1 MFCLCC
7 FKDNKMTLV
16 ILFISTFL
24 FCCQPKQTTK
34 DVITGAAQ
42 VDLYIPLLVGKSVA
56 LVANQTSLV
65 HQVHL
70 VDTLLSRGI
79 NISKVFAPEH
89 GFRGEADAGAS
100 IDNTIDTKTG
110 LPIFSLYGK
119 NKKPSKEFL
128 EDVDMV
134 VFDIQDVG
142 ARFYTYISTLHYV
155 MEACAENSIPVLVLD
170 RPNPNAHYVDGPVLD
185 TVFKSFVGMHPIPIV
200 HGMTMVEYAQMIN
213 GEYWLKDSMQCEL
226 YWQEMKNYDHQKS
239 YNLPI
244 KPSPN
249 LPNQQSIL
257 LYPSLCLF
265 EQTTVSIGRGTAFPF
280 QVIGH
285 PNYDNKS
292 FSFTPVSVV
301 EERKPKHEGSE
312 SFGIDLRKI
321 KVKKELNIKYLIDFY
336 NKLKNT
342 DSDFF
347 GKYFYRIAGNKKLE
361 NQIKDGISEKEIR
374 SSWEI
379 KLSQYKA
386 KRKKYLLYKDFE

>member
-1 MFCLCC
+1 MKKLLILLFTTHLV
-7 FKDNKMTLV
+7 FSQQNSEIKVGSEKMHEYLDKISNKSV
-16 ILFISTFL
+16 
-24 FCCQPKQTTK
+24 
-34 DVITGAAQ
+34 G
-42 VDLYIPLLVGKSVA
+42 LLVNHSSTVRS
-56 LVANQTSLV
+56 T
-65 HQVHL
+65 HL
-70 VDTLLSRGI
+70 IDTLISKNI
-79 NISKVFAPEH
+79 NIKKIFSPEH
-89 GFRGEADAGAS
+89 GFTGNIERGKTVNEDTLI
-100 IDNTIDTKTG
+100 IDEKII
-110 LPIFSLYGK
+110 PIVSMYGK
-119 NKKPSKEFL
+119 TRIPSKESMKGL
-128 EDVDMV
+128 DIII
-134 VFDIQDVG
+134 FDIQDVG
-142 ARFYTYISTLHYV
+142 ARFYTYISAMHN
-155 MEACAENSIPVLVLD
+155 MMNICAELGISFLVLD
-170 RPNPNAHYVDGPVLD
+170 RPNPNSGYIDGPVLEMEYQ
-185 TVFKSFVGMHPIPIV
+185 SYIGMHEIPIV
-200 HGMTMVEYAQMIN
+200 HALTVGELAKMIKGEKWIENSEKLKLEVIKIDNWDHSKEY
-213 GEYWLKDSMQCEL
+213 K
-226 YWQEMKNYDHQKS
+226 
-239 YNLPI
+239 LPVR
-244 KPSPN
+244 PSPN

-301 EERKPKHEGSE
+301 EERKPKHEGNE

-336 NKLKNT
+336 NKLKGT

>member
-1 MFCLCC
+1 MKKLLILLFTSHLVLSQQNSEI
-7 FKDNKMTLV
+7 KVGSEKMHEYLDKISNKSV
-16 ILFISTFL
+16 
-24 FCCQPKQTTK
+24 
-34 DVITGAAQ
+34 G
-42 VDLYIPLLVGKSVA
+42 LLVNHSSTVRS
-56 LVANQTSLV
+56 T
-65 HQVHL
+65 HHI
-70 VDTLLSRGI
+70 DTLISKNI
-79 NISKVFAPEH
+79 NIKKIFSPEH
-89 GFRGEADAGAS
+89 GFTGNIERGKTVNEDTLI
-100 IDNTIDTKTG
+100 IDEKII
-110 LPIFSLYGK
+110 PIVSMYGK
-119 NKKPSKEFL
+119 TRIPSKESMKGL
-128 EDVDMV
+128 DIII
-134 VFDIQDVG
+134 FDIQDVG
-142 ARFYTYISTLHYV
+142 ARFYTYISAMHN
-155 MEACAENSIPVLVLD
+155 MMNICAELGISFLVLD
-170 RPNPNAHYVDGPVLD
+170 RPNPNSGYIDGPVLEMEYQ
-185 TVFKSFVGMHPIPIV
+185 SYIGMHKIPIV
-200 HGMTMVEYAQMIN
+200 HALTVGELAKMIKGEKWIENSEKLKLEVIKIDNCDHSKEY
-213 GEYWLKDSMQCEL
+213 K
-226 YWQEMKNYDHQKS
+226 
-239 YNLPI
+239 LPVR
-244 KPSPN
+244 PSPN

-301 EERKPKHEGSE
+301 EERKPKHEGNE

-336 NKLKNT
+336 NKLKGT

>member
-1 MFCLCC
+1 MKKLLILLFTSHLV
-7 FKDNKMTLV
+7 FSQQNSEIKVGSEKMNEYLDKISNKSV
-16 ILFISTFL
+16 
-24 FCCQPKQTTK
+24 
-34 DVITGAAQ
+34 G
-42 VDLYIPLLVGKSVA
+42 LLVNHSSTVRS
-56 LVANQTSLV
+56 T
-65 HQVHL
+65 HL
-70 VDTLLSRGI
+70 IDTLISKNI
-79 NISKVFAPEH
+79 NIKKIFSPEH
-89 GFRGEADAGAS
+89 GFTGNIERGKTVNEDTLI
-100 IDNTIDTKTG
+100 IDEKII
-110 LPIFSLYGK
+110 PIVSMYGK
-119 NKKPSKEFL
+119 TRIPSKESMKGL
-128 EDVDMV
+128 DIII
-134 VFDIQDVG
+134 FDIQDVG
-142 ARFYTYISTLHYV
+142 ARFYTYISAMHN
-155 MEACAENSIPVLVLD
+155 MMNICAELGISFLVLD
-170 RPNPNAHYVDGPVLD
+170 RPNPNSGYIDGPVLEMEYQ
-185 TVFKSFVGMHPIPIV
+185 SYIGMHEIPIV
-200 HGMTMVEYAQMIN
+200 HALTVGELAKMIKGEKWIENSEKLKLEVIKIDNWDHSKEY
-213 GEYWLKDSMQCEL
+213 K
-226 YWQEMKNYDHQKS
+226 
-239 YNLPI
+239 LPVR
-244 KPSPN
+244 PSPN

>member
-1 MFCLCC
+1 MKKLLILLFTSHLV
-7 FKDNKMTLV
+7 FSQQNSEIKVGSEKMNEYLDKISNKSV
-16 ILFISTFL
+16 
-24 FCCQPKQTTK
+24 
-34 DVITGAAQ
+34 G
-42 VDLYIPLLVGKSVA
+42 LLVNHSSTVRS
-56 LVANQTSLV
+56 T
-65 HQVHL
+65 HL
-70 VDTLLSRGI
+70 IDTLISKNI
-79 NISKVFAPEH
+79 NIKKIFSPEH
-89 GFRGEADAGAS
+89 GFTGNIERGKTVNEDTLI
-100 IDNTIDTKTG
+100 IDEKII
-110 LPIFSLYGK
+110 PIVSMYGK
-119 NKKPSKEFL
+119 TRIPSKESMKGL
-128 EDVDMV
+128 DIII
-134 VFDIQDVG
+134 FDIQDVG
-142 ARFYTYISTLHYV
+142 ARFYTYISAMHN
-155 MEACAENSIPVLVLD
+155 MMNICAELGISFLVLD
-170 RPNPNAHYVDGPVLD
+170 RPNPNSGFIDGPVLEMEYQ
-185 TVFKSFVGMHPIPIV
+185 SYIGMHEIPIV
-200 HGMTMVEYAQMIN
+200 HALTVGELAKMIKGEKWIENSEKLKLEVIKIDNWDHSKEY
-213 GEYWLKDSMQCEL
+213 K
-226 YWQEMKNYDHQKS
+226 
-239 YNLPI
+239 LPVR
-244 KPSPN
+244 PSPN

-301 EERKPKHEGSE
+301 EERKPKHEGNE

-336 NKLKNT
+336 NKLKGT

>member
-1 MFCLCC
+1 MKKLLILLFTSHLV
-7 FKDNKMTLV
+7 FSQQNSEIKVGSEKMHEYLDKISNKSV
-16 ILFISTFL
+16 
-24 FCCQPKQTTK
+24 
-34 DVITGAAQ
+34 G
-42 VDLYIPLLVGKSVA
+42 LLVNHSSTVRS
-56 LVANQTSLV
+56 T
-65 HQVHL
+65 HL
-70 VDTLLSRGI
+70 IDTLISKNI
-79 NISKVFAPEH
+79 NIKKIFSPEH
-89 GFRGEADAGAS
+89 GFTGNIERGKTVNEDTLI
-100 IDNTIDTKTG
+100 IDEKII
-110 LPIFSLYGK
+110 PIVSMYGK
-119 NKKPSKEFL
+119 TRIPSKESMKGL
-128 EDVDMV
+128 DIII
-134 VFDIQDVG
+134 FDIQDVG
-142 ARFYTYISTLHYV
+142 ARFYTYISAMHN
-155 MEACAENSIPVLVLD
+155 MMNICAELGISFLVLD
-170 RPNPNAHYVDGPVLD
+170 RPNPNSGYIDGPVLEMEYQ
-185 TVFKSFVGMHPIPIV
+185 SYIGMHEIPIV
-200 HGMTMVEYAQMIN
+200 HALTVGELAKMIKGEKWIENSEKLKLEVIKIDNWDHSKEY
-213 GEYWLKDSMQCEL
+213 K
-226 YWQEMKNYDHQKS
+226 
-239 YNLPI
+239 LPVR
-244 KPSPN
+244 PSPN

-301 EERKPKHEGSE
+301 EERKPKHEGNE

-336 NKLKNT
+336 NKLKET

>member
-1 MFCLCC
+1 MHNMMSICAKL
-7 FKDNKMTLV
+7 D
-16 ILFISTFL
+16 ISF
-24 FCCQPKQTTK
+24 
-34 DVITGAAQ
+34 
-42 VDLYIPLLVGKSVA
+42 
-56 LVANQTSLV
+56 
-65 HQVHL
+65 
-70 VDTLLSRGI
+70 
-79 NISKVFAPEH
+79 
-89 GFRGEADAGAS
+89 
-100 IDNTIDTKTG
+100 
-110 LPIFSLYGK
+110 
-119 NKKPSKEFL
+119 
-128 EDVDMV
+128 
-134 VFDIQDVG
+134 
-142 ARFYTYISTLHYV
+142 
-155 MEACAENSIPVLVLD
+155 LVLD
-170 RPNPNAHYVDGPVLD
+170 RPNPNSGYIDGPVLEMEYQ
-185 TVFKSFVGMHPIPIV
+185 SYIGMHEIPIV
-200 HGMTMVEYAQMIN
+200 HALTVGELAKMIKGEKWIENSEKLKLEVIKIDNWDHSKEY
-213 GEYWLKDSMQCEL
+213 K
-226 YWQEMKNYDHQKS
+226 
-239 YNLPI
+239 LPVR
-244 KPSPN
+244 PSPN

-301 EERKPKHEGSE
+301 EERKPKHEGNE

-336 NKLKNT
+336 NKLKGT

>member
-1 MFCLCC
+1 MKKLLILLFTSHLV
-7 FKDNKMTLV
+7 FSQQNSEIKVGSEKMNEYIDKISNKSV
-16 ILFISTFL
+16 
-24 FCCQPKQTTK
+24 
-34 DVITGAAQ
+34 G
-42 VDLYIPLLVGKSVA
+42 LLVNHSSTVRS
-56 LVANQTSLV
+56 T
-65 HQVHL
+65 HL
-70 VDTLLSRGI
+70 IDTLISKNI
-79 NISKVFAPEH
+79 NIKKIFSPEH
-89 GFRGEADAGAS
+89 GFTGNIERGKTVNEDTLI
-100 IDNTIDTKTG
+100 IDEKII
-110 LPIFSLYGK
+110 PIVSMYGK
-119 NKKPSKEFL
+119 TRIPSKESMKGL
-128 EDVDMV
+128 DIII
-134 VFDIQDVG
+134 FDIQDVG
-142 ARFYTYISTLHYV
+142 ARFYTYISAMHN
-155 MEACAENSIPVLVLD
+155 MMNICAELGISFLVLD
-170 RPNPNAHYVDGPVLD
+170 RPNPNSGYIDGPVLEMEYQ
-185 TVFKSFVGMHPIPIV
+185 SYIGMHEIPIV
-200 HGMTMVEYAQMIN
+200 HALTVGELAKMIKGEKWIENSEKLKLEVIKIDNWDHSKEY
-213 GEYWLKDSMQCEL
+213 K
-226 YWQEMKNYDHQKS
+226 
-239 YNLPI
+239 LPVR
-244 KPSPN
+244 PSPN

-301 EERKPKHEGSE
+301 EERKPKHEGNE

>member
-1 MFCLCC
+1 MKKLLILLFTSHLV
-7 FKDNKMTLV
+7 FSQQNSEIKVGSEKMNEYIDKISNKSV
-16 ILFISTFL
+16 
-24 FCCQPKQTTK
+24 
-34 DVITGAAQ
+34 G
-42 VDLYIPLLVGKSVA
+42 LLVNHSSTVRS
-56 LVANQTSLV
+56 T
-65 HQVHL
+65 HL
-70 VDTLLSRGI
+70 IDTLISKNI
-79 NISKVFAPEH
+79 NIKKIFSPEH
-89 GFRGEADAGAS
+89 GFTGKIERGKTVNEDTLI
-100 IDNTIDTKTG
+100 IDEKII
-110 LPIFSLYGK
+110 PIVSMYGK
-119 NKKPSKEFL
+119 TRIPSKESMKGL
-128 EDVDMV
+128 DIII
-134 VFDIQDVG
+134 FDIQDVG
-142 ARFYTYISTLHYV
+142 ARFYTYISAMHNMMNV
-155 MEACAENSIPVLVLD
+155 CAELGISFLVLD
-170 RPNPNAHYVDGPVLD
+170 RPNPNSGYIDGPVLEMEYQ
-185 TVFKSFVGMHPIPIV
+185 SYIGMHEIPIV
-200 HGMTMVEYAQMIN
+200 HALTVGELAKMIKGEKWIENSEKLKLEVIKIDNWDHSKEY
-213 GEYWLKDSMQCEL
+213 K
-226 YWQEMKNYDHQKS
+226 
-239 YNLPI
+239 LPVR
-244 KPSPN
+244 PSPN

-312 SFGIDLRKI
+312 SFGIDLRII